1 MVDRD
6 TIAGDVLIPAAQIL
20 KRYGI
25 TEMTLWRWLRD
36 NELGFPR
43 PIVINR
49 RRYWWKGSVSAWE
62 RSRLGN
68 AVVSGAPQ

>member
-6 TIAGDVLIPAAQIL
+6 TLAGDFLIPAAQIL

-25 TEMTLWRWLRD
+25 SEMTLWRWLRD

-49 RRYWWKGSVSAWE
+49 RRYWWNTGVSAWE
-62 RSRLGN
+62 RSRPAN
-68 AVVSGAPQ
+68 AVVATAPQ